1 MTELKSLPVPL
12 ELHRRYR
19 VTCNAGTR
27 KETTQEGV
35 VSGDYGRFYLMHLD
49 DGTKETVLKN
59 DLYRETTVVEALETE
74 DDSEPMMTV
83 VVEGDSLARRLKD
96 LYRDVMDYDAAIREG
111 EAAQEKRRAA
121 VDEIRALTDEFLE
134 NEKIS
139 PDRCPSEIIR

>member
-19 VTCNAGTR
+19 VTRNAGTR
-27 KETTQEGV
+27 KETTHEGV

-59 DLYRETTVVEALETE
+59 DLYRETTVVEALETD

-111 EAAQEKRRAA
+111 EAAQEKRKAA
-121 VDEIRALTDEFLE
+121 VDEIRALTNEFLE

-139 PDRCPSEIIR
+139 PDRCPSEINR

>member
-1 MTELKSLPVPL
+1 MQA
-12 ELHRRYR
+12 R
-19 VTCNAGTR
+19 GR
-27 KETTQEGV
+27 KHHEGV

-59 DLYRETTVVEALETE
+59 DLYRETTVVEALETD
-74 DDSEPMMTV
+74 DDSEPMKV

-121 VDEIRALTDEFLE
+121 VDKIRALTDEFLE
-134 NEKIS
+134 KKNLAGQESKRDHSITTTS
-139 PDRCPSEIIR
+139 IAREVLNVSRC